1 MRSALIIG
9 MGTFGKTLAVRLQ
22 ELGNE
27 VMVVDENSA
36 TVDEMSRLFDNA
48 VIADCSSREVLKTL
62 DVASFDICF
71 VAIAQDF
78 QASLEITGLLQ
89 ELGAKRIISKAK
101 SELQAKCLLKCGAD
115 EIVFPE
121 KDIAYKI
128 GTKFATKHIFDYLE
142 LSNGYGVFEIKM
154 PHSWVGCALKDLNV
168 RKTHGVNILAVKK
181 KETGLTPLQDI
192 EYIFDEHETVL
203 VLGLEKDIKALQ

>member
-9 MGTFGKTLAVRLQ
+9 MGTFGKTLAERLL

-27 VMVVDENSA
+27 VMIVDEDSA
-36 TVDEMSRLFDNA
+36 TIDELSTQFSNA
-48 VIADCSSREVLKTL
+48 VIADCSNKDVLATL
-62 DVASFDICF
+62 DVPTFDVCF

-89 ELGAKRIISKAK
+89 ELGAKNIISKAK

-115 EIVFPE
+115 EIIFPE
-121 KDIAYKI
+121 RDIAYKL

-142 LSNGYGVFEIKM
+142 LTNGYGVFEIKM
-154 PHSWVGCALKDLNV
+154 PASWIGKAVKDLNV
-168 RKTHGVNILAVKK
+168 RQKHGVNILAVKQ
-181 KETGLTPLQDI
+181 KETGLVPLQDA
-192 EYIFDEHETVL
+192 EHVFEENERVL
-203 VLGLEKDIKALQ
+203 VLGLEKDVNTLK

>member
-9 MGTFGKTLAVRLQ
+9 MGTFGKTLAERLL

-27 VMVVDENSA
+27 VMIVDEDSA
-36 TVDEMSRLFDNA
+36 TIDELSTQFSNA
-48 VIADCSSREVLKTL
+48 VIADCSNKDVLATL
-62 DVASFDICF
+62 DVPTFDVCF

-89 ELGAKRIISKAK
+89 ELGAKNIISKAK

-115 EIVFPE
+115 EIIFPE
-121 KDIAYKI
+121 RDIAYKL

-142 LSNGYGVFEIKM
+142 LTNGYGVFEIKM
-154 PHSWVGCALKDLNV
+154 PASWIGKAVKDLNV
-168 RKTHGVNILAVKK
+168 RQKHGVNILAVKQK
-181 KETGLTPLQDI
+181 DTGLVPLQDA
-192 EYIFDEHETVL
+192 EHVFVENERVL
-203 VLGLEKDIKALQ
+203 VLGLEKDVNTLK

>member
-9 MGTFGKTLAVRLQ
+9 MGTFGRTLAHRLQ

-27 VMVVDENSA
+27 VMIVDEDSN
-36 TVDEMSRLFDNA
+36 TIDELSGAFSNA
-48 VIADCSSREVLKTL
+48 VIADCSNKEVLATL
-62 DVASFDICF
+62 NVPSFDVCF

-89 ELGAKRIISKAK
+89 ELGAKNIISKAK

-115 EIVFPE
+115 EIIFPE
-121 KDIAYKI
+121 KDIAYKL

-154 PHSWVGCALKDLNV
+154 PTSWAGKAVKDLNV
-168 RKTHGVNILAVKK
+168 RQKHGVNILAIKK
-181 KETGLTPLQDI
+181 KDIGLIPLQDA
-192 EYIFDEHETVL
+192 EHVFCASDSVL
-203 VLGLEKDIKALQ
+203 VLGLEKDINTLQ